1 MPDCKITKYMT
12 CLLDLREN
20 YLADQIWQ
28 LTCGSKSQV
37 LPNIRL
43 GIHFTLGI
51 ESNDSFLV

>member
-1 MPDCKITKYMT
+1 MT

-51 ESNDSFLV
+51 ESNDSFFV